1 MCVIRSLWELCG
13 MTGDNNGL
21 QTVWLHDKN
30 HETLRY
36 VHTVVL
42 NTQYQIKYA
51 N

>member
-1 MCVIRSLWELCG
+1 MCVLWSLWELCG

-30 HETLRY
+30 YEKLGY
-36 VHTVVL
+36 VRTVVL
-42 NTQYQIKYA
+42 NTLYRIQYG